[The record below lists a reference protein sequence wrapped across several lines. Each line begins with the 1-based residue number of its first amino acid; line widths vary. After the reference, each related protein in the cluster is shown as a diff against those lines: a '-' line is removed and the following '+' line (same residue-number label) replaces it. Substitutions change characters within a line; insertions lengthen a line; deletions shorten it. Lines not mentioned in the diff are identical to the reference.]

1 MNFCIMTGR
10 LVRDPEI
17 RNTANDKIIA
27 KFTIAVDRDYKDKDG
42 NRPADFLNCT
52 AWGNSA
58 VFLDKYASK
67 GVKVCVYG
75 SVQSSSWEGQDGKT
89 KYATGI
95 CCARVEII
103 GPLRRKKET
112 GINYDTVGSRPK
124 RQQNRNKSIDDPGSG
139 YQVYSPPGFD
149 DLDYGDQIPY

>member
-1 MNFCIMTGR
+1 MNFCILTGR
-10 LVRDPEI
+10 LVRDPVV
-17 RNTANDKIIA
+17 RNTANDKTIA

-52 AWGNSA
+52 AWGNTA
-58 VFLDKYASK
+58 LFLGKYASK
-67 GVKVCVYG
+67 GVKICVYG

-89 KYATGI
+89 KYATEI
-95 CCARVEII
+95 CCSNVEII
-103 GPLRRKKET
+103 GPLRRKKEA
-112 GINYDTVGSRPK
+112 GRNCDTVGSRPK

-149 DLDYGDQIPY
+149 DLDYDDLPM